1 MVHPEGA
8 GRFVIGVPRPA
19 VLRYLTG
26 GLAVPNL
33 PKLIQALP
41 SLTQAE
47 LQALKLA
54 IDTLLD
60 APDNT
65 GAEELFQIT
74 VNILGIK
81 SIGYKQFSKTKAY
94 GSWVR
99 NSACIDI
106 LIDTILGDIP
116 RSKIEVSHLKKFL
129 MQLVMDD
136 LKAGGY
142 QVTMH
147 SIANA
152 MFWVEETFDNNY
164 PGYLASGVASFVLK
178 GMMTK

>member
-1 MVHPEGA
+1 MLCHWGA
-8 GRFVIGVPRPA
+8 APRRFKGLA
-19 VLRYLTG
+19 G

-99 NSACIDI
+99 NSVCIDT
-106 LIDTILGDIP
+106 LIDTIIGDSP
-116 RSKIEVSHLKKFL
+116 RSKIQIAHLKKFL
-129 MQLVMDD
+129 MQMIIDD
-136 LKAGGY
+136 LKGSTI
-142 QVTMH
+142 TMPI
-147 SIANA
+147 IAYSMA
-152 MFWVEETFDNNY
+152 HIEETFNNQF
-164 PGYLASGVASFVLK
+164 PGYLSSGLAHLALR
-178 GMMTK
+178 GMLAK